1 MNTTMNTNAS
11 ATSASAAAI
20 KQFNMNLKFILIEP
34 ETVKSFKRLL
44 DCYNFVTDEF
54 HPKFDAI
61 RLHQL
66 QSGKCIFLIHNKDDD
81 SNYDW
86 TGFIYLKDRRLRLN
100 YGAFKTL
107 RGFKYSYTYEYD
119 YARFSLTRKEL
130 CDIANISH
138 EMDEDDDE
146 IFDDLF

>member
-1 MNTTMNTNAS
+1 MNTTMGTNAS

-54 HPKFDAI
+54 HPKFDSI
-61 RLHQL
+61 KLHQM
-66 QSGKCIFLIHNKDDD
+66 QSGKCIFLVHDKTDD

-86 TGFIYLKDRRLRLN
+86 TGFIYIKDRRLRLN

-107 RGFKYSYTYEYD
+107 RGFRYSYTYEYD
-119 YARFSLTRKEL
+119 YSRFSSTRKEL

-138 EMDEDDDE
+138 EMNEDDDE
-146 IFDDLF
+146 IFNDLF

>member
-1 MNTTMNTNAS
+1 MNATMDTNAS
-11 ATSASAAAI
+11 ATSAAAI

-34 ETVKSFKRLL
+34 ETTKSFKRLL

-119 YARFSLTRKEL
+119 YSRFSLTRKEL

-138 EMDEDDDE
+138 EIDEDDDE

>member
-11 ATSASAAAI
+11 ATSASAI

-34 ETVKSFKRLL
+34 ENTKTLKRLL
-44 DCYNFVTDEF
+44 DCYGFIADEF

-61 RLHQL
+61 KLHQL
-66 QSGKCIFLIHNKDDD
+66 QSGKYIFLVHDKNDQ

-86 TGFIYLKDRRLRLN
+86 SGFIYLKDKHLRLN
-100 YGAFKTL
+100 YETFKTL
-107 RGFKYSYTYEYD
+107 RGFTYSYSYEYD

-138 EMDEDDDE
+138 EMNEDDDDD
-146 IFDDLF
+146 ITNDLF

>member
-1 MNTTMNTNAS
+1 MNTTMDTNAS
-11 ATSASAAAI
+11 ATSAAAAI

-34 ETVKSFKRLL
+34 ETTKSFKRLL
-44 DCYNFVTDEF
+44 DCYGFIADGF

-61 RLHQL
+61 KLHKL
-66 QSGKCIFLIHNKDDD
+66 QSGKCIFLVHDRNDE

-86 TGFIYLKDRRLRLN
+86 TGFIQLKDKHLRLN
-100 YGAFKTL
+100 YGAFKIL
-107 RGFKYSYTYEYD
+107 RGFTYSYTYEYD
-119 YARFSLTRKEL
+119 YARFSSTRKEL

-138 EMDEDDDE
+138 EMDEDNDDE

>member
-1 MNTTMNTNAS
+1 MNVTMNTNES
-11 ATSASAAAI
+11 ATSASTAAI

-34 ETVKSFKRLL
+34 ETIKSFKRLL

-61 RLHQL
+61 KLHQM
-66 QSGKCIFLIHNKDDD
+66 QSGKIIFLVHDKTDN
-81 SNYDW
+81 SSYDW

-119 YARFSLTRKEL
+119 YSKFSLTRKEL
-130 CDIANISH
+130 CDLANISH
-138 EMDEDDDE
+138 EMDEDDE

>member
-11 ATSASAAAI
+11 ATSAAAI

-34 ETVKSFKRLL
+34 ETTKSFKRLL
-44 DCYNFVTDEF
+44 DCYGFIANEF

-61 RLHQL
+61 KLHQL
-66 QSGKCIFLIHNKDDD
+66 QSGKCIFLVHDKTDQA
-81 SNYDW
+81 NYDW
-86 TGFIYLKDRRLRLN
+86 SGFIYLKDKHLRLN

-107 RGFKYSYTYEYD
+107 RGFTYSYTYEYD

-130 CDIANISH
+130 CDLANISH
-138 EMDEDDDE
+138 EMDEDNDE

>member
-1 MNTTMNTNAS
+1 MNTTMDTNAS
-11 ATSASAAAI
+11 ATSASAI

-34 ETVKSFKRLL
+34 ETTKSFKRLL
-44 DCYNFVTDEF
+44 DCYGFIADGF

-61 RLHQL
+61 KLYQL
-66 QSGKCIFLIHNKDDD
+66 QSGKCIFLVHDRNDE

-86 TGFIYLKDRRLRLN
+86 TGFIQLKDKHLRLN

-107 RGFKYSYTYEYD
+107 RGFTYSYTYEYD

-130 CDIANISH
+130 CDLANISH
-138 EMDEDDDE
+138 EMNEDDDDD
-146 IFDDLF
+146 ITNDLF